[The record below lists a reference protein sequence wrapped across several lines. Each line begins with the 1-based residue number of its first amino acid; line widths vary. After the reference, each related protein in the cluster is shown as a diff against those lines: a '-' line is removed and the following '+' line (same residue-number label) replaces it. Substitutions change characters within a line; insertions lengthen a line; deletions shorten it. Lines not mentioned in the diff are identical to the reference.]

1 MPALRAQSAAA
12 ELFHPLLLE
21 DAGDEYFDRKHRK
34 QSMRNLR

>member
-1 MPALRAQSAAA
+1 MPALRVQIAAP

-21 DAGDEYFDRKHRK
+21 DAGDEYFDRK